1 MKRKTSQLK
10 NAKKKITSLKQT
22 GQAGML
28 MNLHS
33 GLFFSLNL
41 IPFLNGKYFRAVASL
56 DPMSVDDNVQIASQL
71 LNARCKALIHAFS
84 LCKIRLDTVAVKA
97 SVYETFCHLL
107 YFVGSAHDDNL
118 AACLHQSL
126 CHAVSKTS
134 GSAGHNRFFPLK
146 YNDSLD
152 SEEDGP
158 GKRKFNYI
166 YIPEYQ
172 RDFTWDEDRQSK
184 LIESIV
190 LGLPIPFI
198 FVAENKDSSWEI
210 VDGSQRIRTIHS
222 FLNGALTLRNLKSI
236 TSLNG
241 YRFDEL
247 DETRKGKILNTAL
260 RIIVLSEETT
270 NDVKTD
276 MFERINRGSDL
287 LKPMEKRKGSNPGK
301 FTDFIYRFCK
311 ENKAYRQLVK
321 LDKWLAKRS
330 EYEELLLR
338 FYALSDT
345 QVYNKGINYGITS
358 FIDEYLIRKNKEWGN
373 LSEDALHTQIQDYTS
388 RMNLVIRYVE
398 ANFPYGFRHSPNPQ
412 TKRSV
417 FEAVS
422 VGVWLALKNQKELP
436 ELNKE
441 KVRSFIS
448 SSDFKQYTHV
458 ANELHKK
465 QKLYGHIHAVYRLV
479 TGQEVL

>member
-1 MKRKTSQLK
+1 M
-10 NAKKKITSLKQT
+10 
-22 GQAGML
+22 
-28 MNLHS
+28 
-33 GLFFSLNL
+33 
-41 IPFLNGKYFRAVASL
+41 
-56 DPMSVDDNVQIASQL
+56 
-71 LNARCKALIHAFS
+71 
-84 LCKIRLDTVAVKA
+84 
-97 SVYETFCHLL
+97 
-107 YFVGSAHDDNL
+107 
-118 AACLHQSL
+118 
-126 CHAVSKTS
+126 
-134 GSAGHNRFFPLK
+134 K

-321 LDKWLAKRS
+321 LDKWLAKRG

-422 VGVWLALKNQKELP
+422 VGVWLALKDQKELP

-465 QKLYGHIHAVYRLV
+465 QKLYGRIHAVYRLV

>member
-1 MKRKTSQLK
+1 MA
-10 NAKKKITSLKQT
+10 NIKK
-22 GQAGML
+22 
-28 MNLHS
+28 
-33 GLFFSLNL
+33 
-41 IPFLNGKYFRAVASL
+41 ASL
-56 DPMSVDDNVQIASQL
+56 AQVEEEIYSKRRTVRYD
-71 LNARCKALIHAFS
+71 
-84 LCKIRLDTVAVKA
+84 IRDLTVEAI
-97 SVYETFCHLL
+97 SE
-107 YFVGSAHDDNL
+107 
-118 AACLHQSL
+118 
-126 CHAVSKTS
+126 
-134 GSAGHNRFFPLK
+134 K

-152 SEEDGP
+152 SDEDGP

-222 FLNGALTLRNLKSI
+222 FLNGVLTLRNLKSI

-287 LKPMEKRKGSNPGK
+287 LKPMEKRKGSYPGR
-301 FTDFIYRFCK
+301 FTDFIYQFCD
-311 ENKAYRQLVK
+311 ENKKYRQLVK
-321 LDKWLAKRS
+321 LDKWLAKRG

-338 FYALSDT
+338 FFALSDT
-345 QVYNKGINYGITS
+345 GIYNKGINSGIAL
-358 FIDEYLIRKNKEWGN
+358 FIDDYLIKKNKDWEKLN
-373 LSEDALHTQIQDYTS
+373 KNELQTQIQNYTN
-388 RMNLVIRYVE
+388 RMNTVIEYVE
-398 ANFPYGFRHSPNPQ
+398 TNFPYGFRHSPNPQ

-422 VGVWLALKNQKELP
+422 VGVWLALEDQKALP

-441 KVRSFIS
+441 SVRSFINS
-448 SSDFKQYTHV
+448 PDFKQYTHV

-465 QKLYGHIHAVYRLV
+465 QKLYGRIHAVYRFV